1 MFYAVGR
8 ENTPRPAKGDAPTMT
23 VDALIEQETTAP
35 EATETTSDSAPQPSS
50 TPATAV
56 TEQSAT
62 SSDEPETTPAE
73 EDAKP
78 KRGRPKG
85 AAAARKTRTVELT
98 LTVTGTAD
106 GNWQAELKHGSK
118 WVAQGL
124 EIPAAAVSRAAKELH
139 VDLSGP
145 IDEVINAA
153 REVQAAKVAQ
163 LEAELEAA
171 KLALAE
177 LDD

>member
-1 MFYAVGR
+1 
-8 ENTPRPAKGDAPTMT
+8 MT
-23 VDALIEQETTAP
+23 VDALIDQETTAP
-35 EATETTSDSAPQPSS
+35 EATEAISDSAPRPTDTTPVSATTPAAEGTSS
-50 TPATAV
+50 TPET
-56 TEQSAT
+56 SASET
-62 SSDEPETTPAE
+62 SAPAADEEP
-73 EDAKP
+73 KV

-85 AAAARKTRTVELT
+85 ATTARKTRTVELT

-118 WVAQGL
+118 WIAQGL
-124 EIPAAAVSRAAKELH
+124 EIPSAAVSRAAKELH

-163 LEAELEAA
+163 LEAELEQA
-171 KLALAE
+171 KQALAE
-177 LDD
+177 LEN